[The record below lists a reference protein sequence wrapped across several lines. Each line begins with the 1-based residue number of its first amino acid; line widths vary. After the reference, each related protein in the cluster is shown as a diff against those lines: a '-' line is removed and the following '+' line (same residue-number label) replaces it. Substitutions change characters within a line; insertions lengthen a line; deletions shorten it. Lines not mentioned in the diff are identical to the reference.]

1 MAQMSFTFTADRCV
15 AECCCLTGTPTT
27 VCGVP
32 MSSSTRR
39 TRRCEGAISL
49 FLTFTRRSKAIF
61 HISFGPSRGAA
72 FKTRTRCARSYGPAR
87 SEEHTSELQSLMRIS
102 YAVFCL
108 KKKTI
113 HTNDLLD
120 DAFTGRI

>member
-32 MSSSTRR
+32 MSSLTRR

-49 FLTFTRRSKAIF
+49 LLTFIRRSQAIF
-61 HISFGPSRGAA
+61 HIRFDLSSVATIKPRKLSSL
-72 FKTRTRCARSYGPAR
+72 SYGQIR
-87 SEEHTSELQSLMRIS
+87 TSYCKDRVCDYDVYL
-102 YAVFCL
+102 VV
-108 KKKTI
+108 
-113 HTNDLLD
+113 
-120 DAFTGRI
+120 